1 MKHIYILVLN
11 CLLLSAAF
19 GQVPGMG
26 GARGAGAAANNMG
39 HFYGKVVDAN
49 NKGIDGVTLQLKG
62 SKFDPV
68 TKKTTEVILGTMLS
82 ASNGD
87 FSFEN
92 LPVMGN
98 FKLIV
103 SGIGYKKL
111 EKTLSFNMKMAPGQS
126 MQDMMAMVDKD
137 LGNIKLEESAND
149 LKAVTVSSTAK
160 PQFEMGIDRKIFNV
174 EKNLTSQGQT
184 AVEVMKSI
192 PNLNVDIDGNVTLR
206 NAAPTLLID
215 NRPTTLTLDQI
226 PADIIDKVEIIT
238 NPSSKYDATGGN
250 AGILNIVLK
259 KNRKNGYNGGVR
271 AGVDMR
277 GKFTGG
283 TDLNLRDSKFNFS
296 LNANMNGRK
305 SIGVSTTDRTILGA
319 PVPTSVQTI
328 NNSTSEGS
336 FNFYRAGVDYIADN
350 RNTFSLYTNIM
361 KGEMTSNGMQ
371 TIDSSINNLTRNYSL
386 DNASNF
392 NFLNKGGQLS
402 YKHLFADKGHELSTD
417 FNYNESNLENWSLI
431 NSNFFNQKAT
441 GKGNNKN
448 YTFNI
453 DYAREFKNDVKF
465 ETGLRYNER
474 TEYNKRDQFRNDV
487 LLDAVSSQYQYGEQ
501 VYAAYTN
508 LNMKKNNWSFQL
520 GLRAESRKYNGNI
533 LNKAGLDSL
542 PFEMS
547 FPISLFPSAFIN
559 YKLNDKQDLQINY
572 SKRINPPNFFQ
583 LLPFPDYSDPQ
594 NITVGNPALK
604 PQFTHSFE
612 VAYNN
617 AYAKGSNFLAT
628 AYYKYST
635 DLITSYVYRDIN
647 RASST
652 LDSAYFSSTI
662 NANTATV
669 YGLELSNK
677 TAITK
682 WWDMNLSFNLFKSAV
697 NATIPGQN
705 VNNDLTS
712 WFSKMNNTFKL
723 PAGFSFQFSGNYQ
736 AKTILPPGGNS
747 SGGGGG
753 GGGGR
758 GGMGGGGF
766 GGPQSTA
773 QGYNFPNYDF
783 DMAIKKDWTLKG
795 GKTASLSFNVND
807 VFKTRVNQTYSESQF
822 FVQNVSRIRDQQMFR
837 INFSFRFGKFDVNL
851 LRRKSTK
858 GDEGGGGMDS
868 MPPQ

>member
-1 MKHIYILVLN
+1 MNV
-11 CLLLSAAF
+11 
-19 GQVPGMG
+19 
-26 GARGAGAAANNMG
+26 G
-39 HFYGKVVDAN
+39 HFYGKIVDVN

-62 SKFDPV
+62 SKLDPT
-68 TKKTTEVILGTMLS
+68 TKKNKEVILGTMLS

-92 LPVMGN
+92 LTVMGN

-103 SGIGYKKL
+103 SGVGYKKL
-111 EKTLSFNMKMAPGQS
+111 EKTLSFNLKMGGGQS
-126 MQDMMAMVDKD
+126 MQDMMALVDKD
-137 LGNIKLEESAND
+137 LGNIKLEESADD
-149 LKAVTVSSTAK
+149 LKTVTVTSSAK

-174 EKNLTSQGQT
+174 DKNLTSQGQT

-215 NRPTTLTLDQI
+215 NRPTTLTMDQI
-226 PADIIDKVEIIT
+226 PADIIDRVEIIT
-238 NPSSKYDATGGN
+238 NPSAKYDATGGN

-259 KNRKNGYNGGVR
+259 KNRKNGYNGGIR
-271 AGVDMR
+271 AGIDMR
-277 GKFTGG
+277 GKFNGG
-283 TDLNLRDSKFNFS
+283 GDMNIRDSKFNFS
-296 LNANMNGRK
+296 LNANVNGRK
-305 SIGVSTTDRTILGA
+305 SISTSTSDRQILGA
-319 PVPTSVQTI
+319 SVPTNVETI
-328 NNSTSEGS
+328 NNSNGNGS
-336 FNFYRAGVDYIADN
+336 FNFYRAGVDYFADN
-350 RNTFSLYTNIM
+350 RNTFSLYANIM
-361 KGEMTSNGMQ
+361 QGNMSSEGTQN
-371 TIDSSINNLTRNYSL
+371 IDSTINTLSRSYSL
-386 DNASNF
+386 DNSSKY
-392 NFLNKGGQLS
+392 NFLNKGGQFS
-402 YKHLFADKGHELSTD
+402 YKHLFADKGHEVSAD
-417 FNYNESNLENWSLI
+417 FNYNQADNDNWSLI
-431 NSNFFNQKAT
+431 NSSILNQRSL
-441 GKGNNKN
+441 GNGNNKN
-448 YTFNI
+448 YSFNV
-453 DYAREFKNDVKF
+453 DYAREFKNEVKF
-465 ETGLRYNER
+465 EAGLKYNDR
-474 TEYNKRDQFRNDV
+474 SEYNKRDQLRNNV
-487 LLDAVSSQYQYGEQ
+487 LINAISSQYKYGEQ
-501 VYAAYTN
+501 VYAAYSN

-520 GLRAESRKYNGNI
+520 GLRAESRAYAGNI
-533 LNKAGLDSL
+533 LSKYGLDSL
-542 PFEMS
+542 PFKTS
-547 FPISLFPSAFIN
+547 YPISLFPSAFIN
-559 YKLNDKQDLQINY
+559 YKVDDKQDLQLNY
-572 SKRINPPNFFQ
+572 SKRVSPPNFFQ

-594 NITVGNPALK
+594 NISVGNPGLK

-617 AYAKGSNFLAT
+617 AYKKGSNFLAT

-652 LDSAYFSSTI
+652 LDSAYFSSSI

-682 WWDMNLSFNLFKSAV
+682 WWDMNLSFNLFKSAIS
-697 NATIPGQN
+697 ATIPGQN

-723 PAGFSFQFSGNYQ
+723 PGGFSYQFSGNYQ
-736 AKTILPPGGNS
+736 AKTILPPGGSS
-747 SGGGGG
+747 SGGGG
-753 GGGGR
+753 R
-758 GGMGGGGF
+758 GMGGGGF

-773 QGYNFPNYDF
+773 QGYNFPSYDF

-807 VFKTRVNQTYSESQF
+807 VFKTRVNKTYSESQYF
-822 FVQNVSRIRDQQMFR
+822 IQNVTRVRDQQMFR

-868 MPPQ
+868 MPQ

>member
-1 MKHIYILVLN
+1 MKYISILVFAF
-11 CLLLSAAF
+11 LLQTNSFAQYPGAAAR
-19 GQVPGMG
+19 GM
-26 GARGAGAAANNMG
+26 GAGATNMG
-39 HFYGKVVDAN
+39 HFYGKIVDAS
-49 NKGIDGVTLQLKG
+49 NKGVDGVTLQLKG
-62 SKFDPV
+62 TKFDPA
-68 TKKTTEVILGTMLS
+68 TKKSTESILGTMLS
-82 ASNGD
+82 AANGD

-98 FKLIV
+98 FKLVV
-103 SGIGYKKL
+103 SGVGYKKL
-111 EKTLSFNMKMAPGQS
+111 EKPLSFNLKMGPGQN

-137 LGNIKLEESAND
+137 LGNIKIETSTED
-149 LKAVTVSSTAK
+149 LKTVTVSSSAK

-215 NRPTTLTLDQI
+215 NRPTTLTMDQI
-226 PADIIDKVEIIT
+226 PADIIDRVEIIT
-238 NPSSKYDATGGN
+238 NPSAKYDATGGN

-277 GKFTGG
+277 GKFNGG
-283 TDLNLRDSKFNFS
+283 GDMNLRDSKFNFS
-296 LNANMNGRK
+296 LNANVNGRK
-305 SIGVSTTDRTILGA
+305 SISTSTNDRQILGSA
-319 PVPTSVQTI
+319 LPTSIQTL
-328 NNSTSEGS
+328 NNSTSNGS
-336 FNFYRAGVDYIADN
+336 FDFYRAGVDYFADN
-350 RNTFSLYTNIM
+350 RNTFSLYANIM
-361 KGEMTSNGMQ
+361 QGDFSNAGTQ
-371 TIDSSINNLTRNYSL
+371 QIDSTINGRVNPFNAGNNYNLLNTSK
-386 DNASNF
+386 F

-402 YKHLFADKGHELSTD
+402 YKHLFADKGHELSAD
-417 FNYNESNLENWSLI
+417 FNYNEADNNNWSII
-431 NSNFFNQKAT
+431 NSTLLNQRSA
-441 GKGNNKN
+441 GNGNNKN

-453 DYAREFKNDVKF
+453 DYARELKNDVKF
-465 ETGLRYNER
+465 EAGLKYSDR
-474 TEYNKRDQFRNDV
+474 TEYNKRDQFRNDI
-487 LLDAVSSQYQYGEQ
+487 LIDAISSQYQYGEK
-501 VYAAYTN
+501 VYAAYSN
-508 LNMKKNNWSFQL
+508 LNMKKDKWSFQL
-520 GLRAESRKYNGNI
+520 GLRAESRAYDGNI
-533 LNKAGLDSL
+533 LNKKGLDSL
-542 PFEMS
+542 PFHS
-547 FPISLFPSAFIN
+547 SYPISLFPSAFIN
-559 YKLNDKQDLQINY
+559 YKVNDKQDLQFNY
-572 SKRINPPNFFQ
+572 SKRISPPNFFQ

-594 NITVGNPALK
+594 NISVGNPGLK

-652 LDSAYFSSTI
+652 LDSAYFSSSI

-682 WWDMNLSFNLFKSAV
+682 WWDMNLSFNLFKSAI

-723 PAGFSFQFSGNYQ
+723 PAGFSYQFSGQYQ
-736 AKTILPPGGNS
+736 AKTILPPGGS
-747 SGGGGG
+747 SS
-753 GGGGR
+753 GGGR
-758 GGMGGGGF
+758 GGPPGGGF

-773 QGYNFPNYDF
+773 QGYNFPSYDF
-783 DMAIKKDWTLKG
+783 DMALKKDWTLKG
-795 GKTASLSFNVND
+795 GKTASLSFSVND
-807 VFKTRVNQTYSESQF
+807 VFKTRVNKTYSASQYF
-822 FVQNVSRIRDQQMFR
+822 IQNVTRVRDQQMFR
-837 INFSFRFGKFDVNL
+837 LNFSYRFGKFDVNL

-858 GDEGGGGMDS
+858 GDEGGGMDS